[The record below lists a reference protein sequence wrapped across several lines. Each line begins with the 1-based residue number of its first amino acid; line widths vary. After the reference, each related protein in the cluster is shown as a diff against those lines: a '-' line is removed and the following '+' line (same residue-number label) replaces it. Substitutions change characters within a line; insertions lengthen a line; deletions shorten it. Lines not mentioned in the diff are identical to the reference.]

1 MFSFIRS
8 KKFLKWTIV
17 IIFIF
22 TMHVVGLSRP
32 LESLIIRLTNPINNY
47 FHNSTTLALKNN
59 HSYNSIDEL
68 EGKLKE
74 LESRLVENT
83 IDEAKMKLLI
93 EENIKLR
100 QQLDFLESND
110 YQALSANI
118 ISRQNIFENISNIQD
133 IILDKG
139 AQDGVSVGL
148 GVVDEKGV
156 IIGKIVETKN
166 NSSRACLTV
175 APDCRLAVGVLND
188 NRTVG
193 LSEGNLGLTIKINFI
208 PQSENISLDDI
219 VITSGLADNI
229 PRGLVVGRVAEVN
242 KQSNEIWQDVSIESL
257 ASLSTLTLVSIIL
270 P

>member
-1 MFSFIRS
+1 MFSFVRS
-8 KKFLKWTIV
+8 KQFLKWLAIIIV
-17 IIFIF
+17 IFIV
-22 TMHVVGLSRP
+22 HILGLSRP
-32 LESLIIRLTNPINNY
+32 LERLVVSWTNPINSY
-47 FHNSTTLALKNN
+47 FHNSLGSLFQSNS
-59 HSYNSIDEL
+59 SYDSLDD
-68 EGKLKE
+68 
-74 LESRLVENT
+74 LESDLQELQSKFVENT
-83 IDEAKMKLLI
+83 LDEAKMKLLI
-93 EENIKLR
+93 EENFKLR

-110 YQALSANI
+110 YRALSANI
-118 ISRQNIFENISNIQD
+118 ISRQNIFENISNVQD

-156 IIGKIVETKN
+156 IIGKIVEIKD

-208 PQSENISLDDI
+208 PQSENISPNDI

-229 PRGLVVGRVAEVN
+229 PRGLVVGRVTEVN

-257 ASLSTLTLVSIIL
+257 ASLPTLTLVSIIL